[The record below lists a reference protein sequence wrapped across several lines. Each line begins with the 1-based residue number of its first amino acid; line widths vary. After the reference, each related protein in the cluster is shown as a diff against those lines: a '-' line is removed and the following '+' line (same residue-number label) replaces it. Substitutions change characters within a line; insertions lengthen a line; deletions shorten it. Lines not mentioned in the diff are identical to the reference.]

1 MQDIYE
7 ISAPYWKWLNKKLGS
22 NLGPAAVLQRRTLNT
37 VCQVLYTIQDIPFEK
52 LSSSLYFFCADVEMQ
67 EFSRLYE
74 AQLELAGAAPD
85 KFAKGLH
92 RFYNEVSIKIKKEN
106 LYADF
111 FDFVSLCGKIRA
123 KYADNPRVDK
133 SVIDCYYSVL
143 LQNLE
148 YLRPDKFNL
157 NTVICGMRTNGELM
171 LEEDAMA
178 NFDTPA
184 YIVHDA
190 ARTGKIK
197 SQDEM
202 MDLIER
208 EFTKAGY
215 PNVRSIEMLDNLSN
229 VDRVFDNQLA
239 AMLPFINEYT
249 YDILPE
255 NMFAPLTIPFM
266 YFNITLHEDTLSD
279 MLRHRSATLPSN
291 GVSFKFSSPSFI
303 SEVLMKE
310 VFYNERIIMLYKATL
325 DIGDVCG
332 YYDTEDGF
340 LFSVLQEAPYNE
352 PYVGIKRLLLY
363 LYACAV
369 TRDGP
374 ELMQTMKNRCWYRS
388 PQDAANIPFI
398 AEMYGMGGKL
408 RNVYDKELDG
418 SRKNDDK
425 YTHEERSIQG
435 FIRKVGKGK
444 KPSEQAVQYA
454 RSLGYELAPDET
466 YVRPFITHVLRLK
479 EAPRI
484 QEGET
489 DNA

>member
-1 MQDIYE
+1 MKDVYE
-7 ISAPYWKWLNKKLGS
+7 LGTPYWKWLNKKLGG

-37 VCQVLYTIQDIPFEK
+37 VCQVLYIIQDIPFEK
-52 LSSSLYFFCADVEMQ
+52 LSSSLYFFCTDVEMQ

-111 FDFVSLCGKIRA
+111 FDFVSLCGKMRA
-123 KYADNPRVDK
+123 KYADNPRVDN
-133 SVIDCYYSVL
+133 SVIDCYYSML

-157 NTVICGMRTNGELM
+157 NYVICGMRTNGELM
-171 LEEDAMA
+171 LREDVLS
-178 NFDTPA
+178 NFDTPT
-184 YIVHDA
+184 YIIHDA
-190 ARTGKIK
+190 ARNGKIK
-197 SQDEM
+197 SQKEM
-202 MDLIER
+202 LDFMER
-208 EFTKAGY
+208 EFAKAGY
-215 PNVRSIEMLDNLSN
+215 PHIRSMEELDALSN
-229 VDRVFDNQLA
+229 ADRVFDNHIASL
-239 AMLPFINEYT
+239 LPFINEYT
-249 YDILPE
+249 YDILPV
-255 NMFAPLTIPFM
+255 NLFAPLTVPFM
-266 YFNITLHEDTLSD
+266 FFNITLHEDTLSG

-310 VFYNERIIMLYKATL
+310 VFYNDRIIMLYRATL
-325 DIGDVCG
+325 NIGDVCG
-332 YYDTEDGF
+332 YYDTGDGF
-340 LFSVLQEAPYNE
+340 LFSVLHDAPHKEAYI
-352 PYVGIKRLLLY
+352 GIKRLILY

-374 ELMQTMKNRCWYRS
+374 ELMQTMKNRCWYRN
-388 PQDAANIPFI
+388 PQDMANTPFI
-398 AEMYGMGGKL
+398 AEMFGMGGKL
-408 RNVYDKELDG
+408 HNVYDKEPDG
-418 SRKNDDK
+418 SRRNNDK

-489 DNA
+489 DDA